1 MTNNFK
7 EQHDLEQAQIQ
18 KDAAQLRDKEQLY
31 NLYVRRRDLIACDA
45 ASAVILSYFNGVPLT
60 QDKLDEALQNPEL
73 LKQLPRHQTDQDLRA
88 NLIQEIENLLQ
99 GSSPQSIQHTVANLR
114 YLTTAEVAEKRDEL
128 KRRQAVRELPKDEL
142 KVMARGV
149 EASRFMEVPM
159 PYRNSRAALIDLA
172 NTDVAGFRSL
182 VTRCGEQNINRILAG
197 KN

>member
-1 MTNNFK
+1 MTYK

-31 NLYVRRRDLIACDA
+31 NLYVRRRDLVACDA

-73 LKQLPRHQTDQDLRA
+73 LKQLPRHQTDADLRA

-99 GSSPQSIQHTVANLR
+99 GSPQSIQHTVANLR
-114 YLTTAEVAEKRDEL
+114 YLTIAEVAEKRDEL

-149 EASRFMEVPM
+149 EASRFQPVPAIYQTRSM
-159 PYRNSRAALIDLA
+159 LLDLVNSPNGIAE
-172 NTDVAGFRSL
+172 FKSL
-182 VTRCGEQNINRILAG
+182 VKRCGEVAINKVLAN